1 MRMFKAENQHQ
12 TYQTLAPWENKDLRP
27 QRSMVRTFQKPEFIV
42 RNQDLSAREV
52 RSILPP
58 LRESGKISMEQ
69 TRLLRERV
77 GEVLY
82 VARPAIIQRL
92 TKKIRLGDQLKQGTL
107 SASKIRDIFT
117 SENVDFDEGTE
128 RSLFKKFGASGA
140 AGRVAYGDML
150 QFMTEAVDDYKVE
163 RDKREFS
170 NLPRHT
176 QRARVRH
183 PSMNSS
189 DFNLAPLTKR
199 GLLDDDYTEMPGA
212 YSRVKLNY
220 AFTERRDA
228 GLRIEIEKCFQECKD
243 DIHYIFSNMKKKL
256 LSREDDMI
264 NPSKV
269 YNSFILQIEWKMTKQ
284 KLHTHAQNSQLWALL
299 ALATC
304 PKVRQHLILPS

>member
-12 TYQTLAPWENKDLRP
+12 SYQTLAPWENRDLRP
-27 QRSMVRTFQKPEFIV
+27 ARSMVRTFQKPEFIV

-58 LRESGKISMEQ
+58 LRESGKFSMEQ
-69 TRLLRERV
+69 TRLLKERV

-92 TKKIRLGDQLKQGTL
+92 TKKIRSGDQLKQGTL
-107 SASKIRDIFT
+107 SAAKVREIFI

-128 RSLFKKFGASGA
+128 RSLLKRFDSSI
-140 AGRVAYGDML
+140 AGRVAYVDML
-150 QFMTEAVDDYKVE
+150 QFMTDALDDYKVE

-170 NLPRHT
+170 NLPRHA

-183 PSMNSS
+183 PSMNST
-189 DFNLAPLTKR
+189 DFNLTPLTKR
-199 GLLDDDYTEMPGA
+199 GLLDDDYTEIPGA

-228 GLRIEIEKCFQECKD
+228 GLRIEIEKCFQECQD

-269 YNSFILQIEWKMTKQ
+269 RNSTFTLFQFI
-284 KLHTHAQNSQLWALL
+284 SF
-299 ALATC
+299 
-304 PKVRQHLILPS
+304 VILYSG

>member
-1 MRMFKAENQHQ
+1 MS
-12 TYQTLAPWENKDLRP
+12 YQTLAPWENKEFRP
-27 QRSMVRTFQKPEFIV
+27 PRSMVRTFQKPEFIV

-58 LRESGKISMEQ
+58 LRDSGQVSMEQ

-92 TKKIRLGDQLKQGTL
+92 TKKIRLGDQLKQGEL
-107 SASKIRDIFT
+107 SAAQTRDIFI

-128 RSLFKKFGASGA
+128 RSLFKKFGSGV
-140 AGRVAYGDML
+140 AGRVAYSDML
-150 QFMTEAVDDYKVE
+150 QFMTEALDDYKVE

-189 DFNLAPLTKR
+189 DFNLAPLAKR

-212 YSRVKLNY
+212 YSRVKLNH

-243 DIHYIFSNMKKKL
+243 DINYIFSNMKKKL
-256 LSREDDMI
+256 LSREEGMI

-269 YNSFILQIEWKMTKQ
+269 RNSSFKSI
-284 KLHTHAQNSQLWALL
+284 
-299 ALATC
+299 
-304 PKVRQHLILPS
+304 